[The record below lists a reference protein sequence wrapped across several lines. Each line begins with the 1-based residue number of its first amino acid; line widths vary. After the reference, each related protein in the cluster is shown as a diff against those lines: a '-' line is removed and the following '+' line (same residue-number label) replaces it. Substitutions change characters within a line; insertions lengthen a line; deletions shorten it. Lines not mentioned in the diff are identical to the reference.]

1 MAFSTII
8 STANMVSRA
17 KCGSFSPVSMMAEIS
32 ETSMIV
38 TASVRIRVP

>member
-1 MAFSTII
+1 MII

-17 KCGSFSPVSMMAEIS
+17 KVGSLAPCSMIVAIS
-32 ETSMIV
+32 ETSIAV